1 MIITIAVPIVLV
13 IGLIVGASYLEHE
26 VESSLGT
33 SQGGSSG
40 PTTLSTTEANLDTA
54 LSAAINYA
62 AGHQHSFAGV
72 TGATGLAAAVPSL
85 SFPSVS
91 NSASEVAVY
100 TPSSGALVMTSF
112 QPTPAACVGVLE
124 VVSDQAGA
132 VFGNYPNTAS
142 TGTYYFEAPPGT
154 DNLCG
159 AVSVEPPVGGNY
171 LSATGF
177 PTEPLP

>member
-13 IGLIVGASYLEHE
+13 IGLIVGASYLQHD
-26 VESSLGT
+26 VESNLGT
-33 SQGGSSG
+33 SQGGTSG
-40 PTTLSTTEANLDTA
+40 PITLSTTEVNLDTA
-54 LSAAINYA
+54 LSAGIKYA

-91 NSASEVAVY
+91 NSASEIAVY
-100 TPSSGALVMTSF
+100 MPGPGALVMTSF
-112 QPTPAACVGVLE
+112 QPNPAACVGVLE
-124 VVSDQAGA
+124 VLSDQAIA

-154 DNLCG
+154 DDLCG
-159 AVSVEPPVGGNY
+159 AISVEPSVGGNY
-171 LSATGF
+171 LSVTGF